1 MGSDPEPSLT
11 RAEAAAFLG
20 ISVAFLK
27 KLDLAGR
34 GPVAVRIGRRWT
46 YLRSDLLAF
55 RDSCRTVPTPKP
67 IAAIEPISAAN
78 DAENEAIESDSAVID
93 AEPSADVL
101 PELEAA
107 A

>member
-1 MGSDPEPSLT
+1 MPRHALTTIDPEPSLT

-46 YLRSDLLAF
+46 YLQSDLLAF
-55 RDSCRTVPTPKP
+55 RHACRQVPVPKP
-67 IAAIEPISAAN
+67 EPVIEPVIEPAAN
-78 DAENEAIESDSAVID
+78 DAEMAV
-93 AEPSADVL
+93 EVK
-101 PELEAA
+101 EAA
-107 A
+107 